1 MGGIDRDLHWPW
13 LGFALEQAF
22 ERGLYEAKD
31 VLVHAT
37 AEVLVSQLPHDVLIA
52 LFSRALAAETLAP
65 RHVLETAPP
74 SLLAEHLEPDVMW
87 RCLRE
92 IADRAGLSQ
101 RGGSRTEVGRR
112 WLSAIL
118 QGALETELLTPAD
131 VMRHLP
137 PAEFVKD
144 TPLPVMAELIKAG
157 LLGGKFD
164 PGLILQHLTPQVIGE
179 HLETSLVWMC
189 ITEAVMH
196 RFELGGGAPGRE
208 DQTGKIALAAAAKK
222 NGNGNGKASK
232 EARIEPVAP
241 KRKPDNKVIDKA
253 DSKLE
258 SIGKGEP
265 SGPFDV
271 PKTEDWGT
279 AEELDVVEEGPL
291 PPPPVAVAKP
301 RTT

>member
-101 RGGSRTEVGRR
+101 RGGSRTEAGRR
-112 WLSAIL
+112 WLGAVL

-164 PGLILQHLTPQVIGE
+164 PNLILTHLTPQVIAE
-179 HLETSLVWMC
+179 NLESSLAWMC
-189 ITEAVMH
+189 ISEAVMH
-196 RFELGGGAPGRE
+196 RFELGTSSPARE
-208 DQTGKIALAAAAKK
+208 DQTGKIALGAAKK
-222 NGNGNGKASK
+222 NGNGAGKPAK

-241 KRKPDNKVIDKA
+241 KRKPDAKTDLKA
-253 DSKLE
+253 EPKAE
-258 SIGKGEP
+258 SMGKGEP

-271 PKTEDWGT
+271 PKSEDWGT
-279 AEELDVVEEGPL
+279 AEELDVVEEAPL